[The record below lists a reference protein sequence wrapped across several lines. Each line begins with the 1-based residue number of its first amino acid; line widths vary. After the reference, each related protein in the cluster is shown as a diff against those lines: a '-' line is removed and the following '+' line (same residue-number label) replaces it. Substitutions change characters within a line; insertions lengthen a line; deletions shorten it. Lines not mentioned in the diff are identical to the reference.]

1 VIHEVTSSLPK
12 FKTLRFTQG
21 LNIVLAD
28 RTDKSEQ
35 TDTRNGSGKSS
46 LVEIFHHL
54 LGGRADPKSMFR
66 QPPLD
71 EHWFAMT
78 FDLGG

>member
-1 VIHEVTSSLPK
+1 MIHEVTSSLPK
-12 FKTLRFTQG
+12 FKGLRFGPG

-46 LVEIFHHL
+46 LVEILHHL
-54 LGGRADPKSMFR
+54 LGGKAEPKSVFR
-66 QPPLD
+66 
-71 EHWFAMT
+71 M
-78 FDLGG
+78 